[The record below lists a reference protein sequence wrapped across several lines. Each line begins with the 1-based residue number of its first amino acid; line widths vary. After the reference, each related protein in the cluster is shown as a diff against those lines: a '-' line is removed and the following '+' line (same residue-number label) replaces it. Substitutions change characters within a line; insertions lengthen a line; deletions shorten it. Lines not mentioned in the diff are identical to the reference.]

1 MQRIEVRDML
11 DSDLNRVMEIED
23 SCFVA
28 PWKLEDLKRELHDNV
43 LANLWVVTIDEYVVG
58 FSNYWQTFD
67 SGTIC
72 QIAIDK
78 RYQHQ
83 KLGSKLMDEILRDAY
98 IKKVKTLTLEVRE
111 SNKNAINF
119 YLKHGFKIVL
129 CKERYYSNG
138 ENAIYMIKEVN
149 INE

>member
-1 MQRIEVRDML
+1 MQNIEIRDMT
-11 DSDLNRVMEIED
+11 DNDLTRVMEIEN

-28 PWKLEDLKRELHDNV
+28 PWSIDDIRREIHDNV
-43 LANLWVVTIDEYVVG
+43 LANLWVITIDNYVVG

-72 QIAIDK
+72 QIAIDEK
-78 RYQHQ
+78 YQHQ
-83 KLGSKLMDEILRDAY
+83 SLGSRLMKEIISDAY
-98 IKKVKTLTLEVRE
+98 AKKVQHLTLEVRE
-111 SNKNAINF
+111 SNKKAINF

-129 CKERYYSNG
+129 NKENYYSNG

-149 INE
+149 INV

>member
-1 MQRIEVRDML
+1 MQNIEIRDMV
-11 DSDLNRVMEIED
+11 DNDLTRVMEIENY
-23 SCFVA
+23 CFVA
-28 PWKLEDLKRELHDNV
+28 PWKLEDLKKEMHENV
-43 LANLWVVTIDEYVVG
+43 LSNMWVITVDNYVVG

-83 KLGSKLMDEILRDAY
+83 SLGSQLMKEIFKDAY
-98 IKKVKTLTLEVRE
+98 IKKIKTLTLEVRE
-111 SNKNAINF
+111 NNKSAINF
-119 YLKHGFKIVL
+119 YLKHGFKIIL
-129 CKERYYSNG
+129 LKEGYYSNG
-138 ENAIYMIKEVN
+138 ENAIYMIKEVD

>member
-1 MQRIEVRDML
+1 MQIIEVREMTDN
-11 DSDLNRVMEIED
+11 DLNRVMEIEN

-28 PWKLEDLKRELHDNV
+28 PWKLEDLKREMHDNV
-43 LANLWVVTIDEYVVG
+43 LANVWVITIDDYVVG

-78 RYQHQ
+78 RFQHQ
-83 KLGSKLMDEILRDAY
+83 SLGSKLMDEIIKDAY
-98 IKKVKTLTLEVRE
+98 AKKVKTLTLEVRE
-111 SNKNAINF
+111 NNKTAINF
-119 YLKHGFKIVL
+119 YLKHLFKIVL
-129 CKERYYSNG
+129 CKEHYYSNG
-138 ENAIYMIKEVN
+138 ENAIYMIREVN